1 MEVNEDVQKSDNPES
16 KRKEPTVEEK
26 IEKVKAVNALRKAG
40 YTVDEACKIAGI
52 SKPTY
57 YKWSEE
63 VNEQLRDEN
72 ISSQST
78 SNAPKEIQSAYEL
91 LEQYGFK
98 TPSSPAQT
106 QQAQPPTTD
115 PVEEL
120 LNLKKKLDKAKAILG
135 GGESVNA
142 SSGEELEEIK
152 KAIGYLLKRVEELQ
166 RGQVYMGRVKKVRYP
181 DGTEIEYDL
190 MPTDYA
196 TVKQANTMYDRV
208 VPEALN
214 ELKGMRQD
222 LTMFANRLLGLI
234 ETNFAHEIKKAPGF
248 FLNVRKRSKEEKE
261 KELEEIEKKLEEK
274 ELLSLKIGG
283 GVNEV
288 SSGNVGEGGSREN
301 NRVNESGNE
310 AQ

>member
-1 MEVNEDVQKSDNPES
+1 MSVHENVEQPEKNPEKKDEVS
-16 KRKEPTVEEK
+16 LEEK
-26 IEKVKAVNALRKAG
+26 IEKVKAIEALRKSG
-40 YTVDEACKIAGI
+40 YTAEEACKLVGV
-52 SKPTY
+52 SKSAY
-57 YKWSEE
+57 YKWKDE
-63 VNEQLRDEN
+63 VGGQLQDVN
-72 ISSQST
+72 VSVQSK
-78 SNAPKEIQSAYEL
+78 SNTPKDILSTYEL

-98 TPSSPAQT
+98 TPSSSAQT
-106 QQAQPPTTD
+106 QASPTTD

-120 LNLKKKLDKAKAILG
+120 VQLKKKLDRAKAILG
-135 GGESVNA
+135 SGEGVSA
-142 SSGEELEEIK
+142 AGGEELEEIK
-152 KAIGYLLKRVEELQ
+152 KAVGYLLKRVEELQ
-166 RGQVYMGRVKKVRYP
+166 KGQVYMGRVKKVRYP

-222 LTMFANRLLGLI
+222 FTMFANRLLGLI

-248 FLNVRKRSKEEKE
+248 FLNIRKRSKEEKE

-274 ELLSLKIGG
+274 ELLSLKVGG
-283 GVNEV
+283 GVDEV
-288 SSGNVGEGGSREN
+288 SSGNEWKGRSREDHSL
-301 NRVNESGNE
+301 NESGNK

>member
-1 MEVNEDVQKSDNPES
+1 MEVNEEVQKSDNPES

-26 IEKVKAVNALRKAG
+26 IEKVKIVDALRKAG
-40 YTVDEACKIAGI
+40 YTVDDACKVANI

-57 YKWSEE
+57 YKWKEE
-63 VNEQLRDEN
+63 LSEQLQDGDE
-72 ISSQST
+72 SPQST
-78 SNAPKEIQSAYEL
+78 PKEIQDTYKL

-98 TPSSPAQT
+98 TPTSQTKQQT
-106 QQAQPPTTD
+106 QQGD
-115 PVEEL
+115 VVEQL
-120 LNLKKKLDKAKAILG
+120 IQLKKQLDKAKAILG
-135 GGESVNA
+135 GGEGVNA
-142 SSGEELEEIK
+142 SGGEELEDIK
-152 KAIGYLLKRVEELQ
+152 KAISYLLKKVDELSK
-166 RGQVYMGRVKKVRYP
+166 GQVYMGRVKKVRYP

-190 MPTDYA
+190 MPSDYA

-222 LTMFANRLLGLI
+222 FTMFANRLLGLI

-283 GVNEV
+283 GVGEI

-301 NRVNESGNE
+301 DRVNESGNE